1 MHVNLLIGF
10 LEFFLASLASS
21 LMAGAL
27 LNDLAALMIFLPKSA
42 NTIFAKCIA
51 CIFLL
56 NSEFSY
62 QVSRFF
68 RRKQQY

>member
-42 NTIFAKCIA
+42 NTIFREVYRLYFSIKLG
-51 CIFLL
+51 IFLPG
-56 NSEFSY
+56 SKVF
-62 QVSRFF
+62 
-68 RRKQQY
+68 